1 MTSSPLTDAYDAIRD
16 GYSVDRVIADPLLN
30 EAFINECKRLGLHG
44 SPASLNHSL
53 LNLRKRGALNGRA
66 RSKRTHFANEDEF
79 RFATEMAARFLE
91 RREGVS
97 LDSLLCDPALAEEFD
112 RLVADIAPGFSSL
125 QYRWAALNLRKAK
138 KFEPEV
144 ASRIAE
150 ERNLAFGDHFIS
162 DQCFTLEHIGE
173 HVVIRRY
180 VSRCVSARL

>member
-112 RLVADIAPGFSSL
+112 RLAADIAPGFSSL

-144 ASRIAE
+144 ASRIAPP
-150 ERNLAFGDHFIS
+150 AA
-162 DQCFTLEHIGE
+162 
-173 HVVIRRY
+173 V
-180 VSRCVSARL
+180 